1 MLTEQQAAMV
11 KGLLARGEKQH
22 DIAAFFGVNGGRI
35 AEVAK
40 GKRFPDV
47 KPSAKK
53 DLPTPA
59 QLTGTFAVHQARQAI
74 LRAKLGLEAALSFLD
89 EQEASR
95 DG

>member
-35 AEVAK
+35 ADIAK
-40 GKRFPDV
+40 ARKYPEV
-47 KPSAKK
+47 KPAAKK

-74 LRAKLGLEAALSFLD
+74 MRAKLGLDAALSFLD
-89 EQEASR
+89 EQEANR